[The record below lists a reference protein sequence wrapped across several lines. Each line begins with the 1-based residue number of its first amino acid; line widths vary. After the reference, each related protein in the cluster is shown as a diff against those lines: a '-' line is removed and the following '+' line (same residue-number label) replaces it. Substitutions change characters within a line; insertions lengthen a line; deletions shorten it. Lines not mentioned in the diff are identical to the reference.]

1 MNNAALKSILALT
14 AILLAT
20 GHVQAHELF
29 LKPDNYFLQPHSN
42 ESLRLVN
49 GTFDKSLNFVS
60 RERMLDVS
68 IVAEGKVRHPSAAD
82 WHDVDASSYL
92 AFSTGNAGTYVAG
105 VSTRPS
111 LRTLA
116 AEDFRGF
123 LKLYGALDSLA
134 SFDSDSK
141 LSAVRQRSSKH
152 VKAVIQIGNAHSPD
166 YSRRL
171 GYPVEIILRN
181 NPYELKLGDELSF
194 QVLHHGTPVAN
205 QLVYASHAGFHEDD
219 ASEKRLNAQK
229 LRTDHNGVASFK
241 VGKNSA
247 WYIALIHA
255 QPAKDAE
262 ADYDVNWST
271 LTFEMRPQLMAP

>member
-1 MNNAALKSILALT
+1 MNNATLKSILALA

-60 RERMLDVS
+60 RERMQAVS
-68 IVAEGKVRHPSAAD
+68 IAAEGKVRHPSAAD
-82 WHDVDASSYL
+82 WHDADASSYL

-111 LRTLA
+111 LKTLP

-152 VKAVIQIGNAHSPD
+152 VKAVIQVGNAHSPD

-181 NPYELKLGDELSF
+181 NPYELKLDDELSF
-194 QVLHHGTPVAN
+194 QVLHNGTAVAN

-219 ASEKRLNAQK
+219 AAEKRLNAQK

-271 LTFEMRPQLMAP
+271 LTFEMRPQLIAP